1 MDNLETLAKTFACV
15 AKIVF
20 MFTVRTHNV
29 INRIANNIASNIA
42 SNIANYLANNES
54 P

>member
-15 AKIVF
+15 AKIAF
-20 MFTVRTHNV
+20 MFTVRTRNV
-29 INRIANNIASNIA
+29 INRIANNIA

>member
-20 MFTVRTHNV
+20 VFTVITHN
-29 INRIANNIASNIA
+29 IINNIASNIA
-42 SNIANYLANNES
+42 SNIANYIANNGS

>member
-20 MFTVRTHNV
+20 VFTVITH
-29 INRIANNIASNIA
+29 NIASNIA
-42 SNIANYLANNES
+42 SNIANYIANNGS